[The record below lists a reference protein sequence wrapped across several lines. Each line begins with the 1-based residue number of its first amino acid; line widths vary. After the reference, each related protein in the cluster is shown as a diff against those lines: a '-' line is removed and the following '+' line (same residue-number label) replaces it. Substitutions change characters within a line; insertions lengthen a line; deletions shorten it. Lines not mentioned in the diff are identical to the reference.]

1 MAKTYH
7 SFGWLAAAAAA
18 GVLVAVG
25 MLMLTIVVM
34 VEPAGAAF
42 PGKNGKIAFQCGA
55 EICTMNPNGQ
65 GVDTLTNNSVGDF
78 SPAWSP
84 GGGKIAFVSARDD
97 AKGEIYTM
105 NANGQG
111 VDRLTNNTAIDSAPA
126 WSADG
131 NKIAFVSNRDGNYE
145 IYTMNANGQ
154 GVDRLT
160 NNSVGDFSPAWSP
173 GGGKIA
179 FESAR
184 DDASGEIY
192 TINPNGQGIDR
203 LTNNTAGDGD
213 PNWSPGGGKIA
224 FVSNR
229 TNNTDIYTMNANGQ
243 GVDNLTNNPGLD
255 EWPAWSPDGNKI
267 AFHSER
273 SGDSLIYTMNANG
286 QGLDTLTNKSDYSPD
301 WQPLSAAPKPGTP
314 NNKTAPRVLS
324 TSPKANAKAVAPKAS
339 LRATFSEKMRASS
352 INGKTF
358 KLFKKNSTKKLS
370 ARVTYNAATKKATLN
385 PTTSLRKGLTYKSVV
400 TTGAKDVAG
409 TSLDQKRNTKGL
421 QQKVWVFTVRR

>member
-1 MAKTYH
+1 MAKIYH

-25 MLMLTIVVM
+25 MLLLTIVGM

-78 SPAWSP
+78 APAWSAD
-84 GGGKIAFVSARDD
+84 GNKIAFGSTSDE

-111 VDRLTNNTAIDSAPA
+111 VDRLTNNSAGA
-126 WSADG
+126 A
-131 NKIAFVSNRDGNYE
+131 
-145 IYTMNANGQ
+145 
-154 GVDRLT
+154 
-160 NNSVGDFSPAWSP
+160 
-173 GGGKIA
+173 
-179 FESAR
+179 
-184 DDASGEIY
+184 
-192 TINPNGQGIDR
+192 
-203 LTNNTAGDGD
+203 D

-224 FVSNR
+224 FVSTG
-229 TNNTDIYTMNANGQ
+229 TNNSSDIFTMSANGQ
-243 GVDNLTNNPGLD
+243 GVDNLTKNPGLD

-273 SGDSLIYTMNANG
+273 SGDSLIYTINATG
-286 QGLDTLTNKSDYSPD
+286 QGLDTLTNKSSSSPD
-301 WQPLSAAPKPGTP
+301 WQPLSPAPKKPGTP
-314 NNKTAPRVLS
+314 NKKTAPRVLG

-339 LRATFSEKMRASS
+339 LRATFSEKMKASS

-358 KLFKKNSTKKLS
+358 KLVKKGSTKKLS

-385 PTTSLRKGLTYKSVV
+385 PTASLRKGLTYKAVV

-409 TSLDQKRNTKGL
+409 SRLDQKRTTKGL
-421 QQKVWVFTVRR
+421 QQKLWSFTVRR

>member
-1 MAKTYH
+1 
-7 SFGWLAAAAAA
+7 
-18 GVLVAVG
+18 
-25 MLMLTIVVM
+25 MLMLTLLVM
-34 VEPAGAAF
+34 DEPAGAAF
-42 PGKNGKIAFQCGA
+42 PGKNGKIAFVCSA

-111 VDRLTNNTAIDSAPA
+111 VDRLTNNSAFDSAPA
-126 WSADG
+126 WSANG
-131 NKIAFVSNRDGNYE
+131 NRIAFASARDGNYE
-145 IYTMNANGQ
+145 IYTMSPTGQ

-192 TINPNGQGIDR
+192 TMSPTGQGIDR
-203 LTNNTAGDGD
+203 LTNDTAGDGD

-243 GVDNLTNNPGLD
+243 GVDNLTKNPGLD
-255 EWPAWSPDGNKI
+255 EGPAWSPDGSKI

-286 QGLDTLTNKSDYSPD
+286 QGLDPITTQNSNSPD
-301 WQPLSAAPKPGTP
+301 WQPLSSAPPPGPP
-314 NNKTAPRVLS
+314 NKKTAPKVLR
-324 TSPKANAKAVAPKAS
+324 TFPKANAKGVAPTAS
-339 LRATFSEKMRASS
+339 LRATFSKKMRASS

-358 KLFKKNSTKKLS
+358 KLFKKKGSTKKLS

-385 PTTSLRKGLTYKSVV
+385 PTTSLRRGLTYKAVV
-400 TTGAKDVAG
+400 TTGAKDLAG
-409 TSLDQKRNTKGL
+409 NRLDQKRTTKGL
-421 QQKVWVFTVRR
+421 KQKVWAFTVRR

>member
-7 SFGWLAAAAAA
+7 SLGGLAAAAAA

-42 PGKNGKIAFQCGA
+42 PGKNGKIAFVCSA

-65 GVDTLTNNSVGDF
+65 GL
-78 SPAWSP
+78 
-84 GGGKIAFVSARDD
+84 
-97 AKGEIYTM
+97 
-105 NANGQG
+105 
-111 VDRLTNNTAIDSAPA
+111 
-126 WSADG
+126 
-131 NKIAFVSNRDGNYE
+131 
-145 IYTMNANGQ
+145 
-154 GVDRLT
+154 
-160 NNSVGDFSPAWSP
+160 
-173 GGGKIA
+173 
-179 FESAR
+179 
-184 DDASGEIY
+184 
-192 TINPNGQGIDR
+192 DR

-229 TNNTDIYTMNANGQ
+229 TNNSTDIFTMNAEGQ
-243 GVDNLTNNPGLD
+243 GADNLTNNPGLD
-255 EWPAWSPDGNKI
+255 EAPVWSPDGNKI

-286 QGLDTLTNKSDYSPD
+286 QGLDPLTTKNSNSPD
-301 WQPLSAAPKPGTP
+301 WQPLASAPQPVPPNTKTVPK
-314 NNKTAPRVLS
+314 VLS
-324 TSPKANAKAVAPKAS
+324 TFPKANAKGVAPNAS
-339 LRATFSEKMRASS
+339 LRATFSENMRASS

-358 KLFKKNSTKKLS
+358 KLFKKKGSTKKLS

-385 PTTSLRKGLTYKSVV
+385 PTTSLRKGLTYKAVV

-409 TSLDQKRNTKGL
+409 IRLDQKRTTKGL

>member
-7 SFGWLAAAAAA
+7 SLRVLAAAAAG
-18 GVLVAVG
+18 GVLVAVA
-25 MLMLTIVVM
+25 MLMLTVLVM
-34 VEPAGAAF
+34 DEPAGAAF
-42 PGKNGKIAFQCGA
+42 PGKNGKIAFVCSA

-84 GGGKIAFVSARDD
+84 GGGKIAFVSTRDD

-111 VDRLTNNTAIDSAPA
+111 VDRLTNNSAFDSAPA
-126 WSADG
+126 WSAAG
-131 NKIAFVSNRDGNYE
+131 NRIAFVSNRDGNYE
-145 IYTMNANGQ
+145 IYTM
-154 GVDRLT
+154 
-160 NNSVGDFSPAWSP
+160 SP
-173 GGGKIA
+173 
-179 FESAR
+179 
-184 DDASGEIY
+184 
-192 TINPNGQGIDR
+192 TGQGIDR
-203 LTNNTAGDGD
+203 LTNNAAGDGD

-243 GVDNLTNNPGLD
+243 GLAPITTKNSN
-255 EWPAWSPDGNKI
+255 
-267 AFHSER
+267 
-273 SGDSLIYTMNANG
+273 
-286 QGLDTLTNKSDYSPD
+286 SPD
-301 WQPLSAAPKPGTP
+301 WQPLSSAPQPGPP
-314 NNKTAPRVLS
+314 NKKTAPKVLS
-324 TSPKANAKAVAPKAS
+324 TFPKANAKGVAPAAS

-358 KLFKKNSTKKLS
+358 KLFKKKKGSTKKLS

-385 PTTSLRKGLTYKSVV
+385 PTTSLRRDLTYRAVV

-409 TSLDQKRNTKGL
+409 NRLDQKRTTKGL
-421 QQKVWVFTVRR
+421 KQKVWAFTVRR